1 MKQDFVAT
9 SEALQ
14 TTVTTSAP
22 ASQDKVS
29 PSNNWIKVPDP
40 IVVKSEPIET
50 ITEGEPSTT
59 STSVI
64 ANTTMKQSEAEPLK
78 GPQLAM
84 FNNVPYAIVNPIQMK
99 PHLFDNAVNQDSQ
112 KELINFIQNLM
123 NQAKKEQEM
132 SSTTTEGQIPSL
144 ASVTEYVDK
153 TTPTPTSTSIAP
165 RITASTTT
173 ASAPTLPFR
182 TTLRTSAQTTTVST
196 TTDGS
201 PSGVITKL
209 LSEAAAPIAGLSAAT
224 LAYSAAAMLPVWLPA
239 ALAGKRKKRSTD
251 TLENIYDVDII
262 DAVLSKYR

>member
-1 MKQDFVAT
+1 M
-9 SEALQ
+9 Q

-29 PSNNWIKVPDP
+29 PSPNWIKVPDP
-40 IVVKSEPIET
+40 VVVESEPIKT
-50 ITEGEPSTT
+50 ITEGKPDTT
-59 STSVI
+59 STSTLASI
-64 ANTTMKQSEAEPLK
+64 SMKPSEPEQLK
-78 GPQLAM
+78 GPQLAL

-99 PHLFDNAVNQDSQ
+99 PHLFDSSAVNQDSQ

-132 SSTTTEGQIPSL
+132 SSTTEDDISSL
-144 ASVTEYVDK
+144 ETVTESEDDT
-153 TTPTPTSTSIAP
+153 TTPLSSTSIAP
-165 RITASTTT
+165 RTTARTTT
-173 ASAPTLPFR
+173 ATAPTLPFR
-182 TTLRTSAQTTTVST
+182 TTLRTSTQTTTVST

-239 ALAGKRKKRSTD
+239 ALAGRRRKRSVELD
-251 TLENIYDVDII
+251 PLDF
-262 DAVLSKYR
+262 DAVLSKYH